1 MAIDETAA
9 KTAFKAL
16 DIIERDLDAVKAH
29 AQRGWTES
37 HEQEARAE
45 SAEKRIKELE
55 AENARLRQQRDA
67 ANAQLDWLL
76 EQPEVSN
83 GLAAKIQE
91 S

>member
-1 MAIDETAA
+1 MFGYLDRYNMA
-9 KTAFKAL
+9 L
-16 DIIERDLDAVKAH
+16 
-29 AQRGWTES
+29 
-37 HEQEARAE
+37 RAM
-45 SAEKRIKELE
+45 SDKIKELE
-55 AENARLRQQRDA
+55 AENAGLRQQRDS

>member
-1 MAIDETAA
+1 MNIIAPIP
-9 KTAFKAL
+9 AL
-16 DIIERDLDAVKAH
+16 
-29 AQRGWTES
+29 Q
-37 HEQEARAE
+37 
-45 SAEKRIKELE
+45 KRIKELE
-55 AENARLRQQRDA
+55 EEVLRLRQQRDA

>member
-29 AQRGWTES
+29 AQRGWTEA

-67 ANAQLDWLL
+67 ANAQLDFLM
-76 EQPEVSN
+76 EEVKTRS
-83 GLAAKIQE
+83 E
-91 S
+91 D